1 MKMTSE
7 HGTETKVL
15 TDEIAVVRKQRE
27 ELKAKYIEDDQHYA
41 DRETELIKKR
51 FALIQEREHF
61 EEDYESHQ

>member
-1 MKMTSE
+1 MIMTSE

-27 ELKAKYIEDDQHYA
+27 ELKAAYIENDQYYA

-51 FALIQEREHF
+51 FALIQKREHF
-61 EEDYESHQ
+61 EETYEPH